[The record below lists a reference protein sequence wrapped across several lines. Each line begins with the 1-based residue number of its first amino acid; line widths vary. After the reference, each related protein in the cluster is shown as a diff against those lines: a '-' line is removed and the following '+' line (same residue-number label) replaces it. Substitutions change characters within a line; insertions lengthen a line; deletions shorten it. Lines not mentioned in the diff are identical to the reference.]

1 MKKIR
6 TTVYLDPPEYRRL
19 KEIAERKG
27 STAAG
32 EIREAIAEHIADE
45 QPKAL
50 PRSLAAGSS
59 KAGDLSEKAEELLGG
74 FGGR

>member
-6 TTVYLDPPEYRRL
+6 TTVYLDAPEYRRL

-27 STAAG
+27 PTAAG
-32 EIREAIAEHIADE
+32 ETREAIADE
-45 QPKAL
+45 KPKAL

-59 KAGDLSEKAEELLGG
+59 KAGDLSEKAEELLGT
-74 FGGR
+74 FGRR